1 MDIIYK
7 LILVL
12 HFIGVAMLVGGFF
25 SQMGAKPPL
34 ITHWMR
40 DGVLLQLITGFALVG
55 IAPNLDP
62 SQTFDNAAVGTKL
75 LIAVVVTGLVL
86 FGMRQDPEKQKPYWA
101 AAGALAIINILVA
114 VFWVSA

>member
-34 ITHWMR
+34 VTQWMR
-40 DGVLLQLITGFALVG
+40 DGALTQLLTGFILVG
-55 IAPNLDP
+55 LAPRLEGGEA
-62 SQTFDNAAVGTKL
+62 FDNAAVGTKT
-75 LIAVVVTGLVL
+75 LIALIVTGLVL

-114 VFWVSA
+114 VFWVAA